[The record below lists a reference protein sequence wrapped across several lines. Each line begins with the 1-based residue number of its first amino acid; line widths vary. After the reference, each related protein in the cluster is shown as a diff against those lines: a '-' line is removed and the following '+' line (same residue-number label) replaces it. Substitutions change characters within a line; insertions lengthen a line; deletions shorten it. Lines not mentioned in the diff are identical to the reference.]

1 MMSISIRFLPLL
13 SLVAALALPVC
24 ATADSIP
31 TPVRTFVQAFVG
43 DAAQSAVRTSAV
55 PDLYEVRLGDQ
66 FVYVTADA
74 KFFFHGDLYETRG
87 QRNLTE
93 FSRRE
98 VRRDIVD
105 AIDPQTYIVFEPPEP
120 KHTVTVFTDVDCPY
134 CAKFHLEV
142 ADLNALGV
150 RVRYAAWP
158 RSPQGTESFAR
169 SVSVWCANDP
179 HQAMTDA
186 KAGRKIERAECENPV
201 QAHFDAGRRV
211 GVRGTPT
218 IVTEGGDTIGGYV
231 PYRELVEMLE
241 QG

>member
-1 MMSISIRFLPLL
+1 MSVSIRLPRALL
-13 SLVAALALPVC
+13 ALAALAMPVWV
-24 ATADSIP
+24 AAETIP

-43 DAAQSAVRTSAV
+43 EAGQGAVRATAV
-55 PDLYEVRLGDQ
+55 PNLYEVRLGDQ
-66 FVYVTADA
+66 FVYVTGDA
-74 KFFFHGDLYETRG
+74 KFFLHGDLYETRG

-93 FSRRE
+93 SSRRE

-105 AIDPQTYIVFEPPEP
+105 AIDPQTYIVFESSQP

-142 ADLNALGV
+142 PDLNALGV

-158 RSPQGTESFAR
+158 RSPEGTESFAR
-169 SVSVWCANDP
+169 SVSVWCAKDR
-179 HQAMTDA
+179 HRAMTDA
-186 KAGRKIERAECENPV
+186 KAGRTIAHAECDNPV
-201 QAHFDAGRRV
+201 QRHFDAGRRL

-218 IVTEGGDTIGGYV
+218 IVTESGDTIGGYV
-231 PYRELVEMLE
+231 PYRDLVEMLE

>member
-1 MMSISIRFLPLL
+1 MSVSIRFPLVL
-13 SLVAALALPVC
+13 FALAALGLPVC
-24 ATADSIP
+24 AAADTIP

-43 DAAQSAVRTSAV
+43 DAGQSAVRATAM
-55 PDLYEVRLGDQ
+55 PNLYEVRLGDQ
-66 FVYVTADA
+66 IIYVTADG
-74 KFFFHGDLYETRG
+74 KFFLHGDLYETRG

-93 FSRRE
+93 SSRRGLRRE
-98 VRRDIVD
+98 IVRG
-105 AIDPQTYIVFEPPEP
+105 IDPATFIVFEPSKP

-134 CAKFHLEV
+134 CAKFHFEV
-142 ADLNALGV
+142 PDLNALGV

-158 RSPQGTESFAR
+158 RSPKGTESYRR
-169 SVSVWCANDP
+169 SVSVWCAKDP

-186 KAGRKIERAECENPV
+186 KAGRKIEHAECESAV
-201 QAHFDAGRRV
+201 QAHFDAGRSV

-218 IVTEGGDTIGGYV
+218 IVTEDGDTIGGYV

>member
-1 MMSISIRFLPLL
+1 MMSISIRFPSLL

-43 DAAQSAVRTSAV
+43 DAGEGGVRATAV

-74 KFFFHGDLYETRG
+74 KFFLHGDLYETRG

-93 FSRRE
+93 SSRRE

-105 AIDPQTYIVFEPPEP
+105 AIDPQTYIVFEPSEP

-158 RSPQGTESFAR
+158 RSPQGTESFDR
-169 SVSVWCANDP
+169 SISCGCEGPAP
-179 HQAMTDA
+179 AMTDA

-201 QAHFDAGRRV
+201 QAHFDAGRRL

>member
-1 MMSISIRFLPLL
+1 MSVSIRLPWAWFA
-13 SLVAALALPVC
+13 LVALGVPVW
-24 ATADSIP
+24 AGADTIP

-43 DAAQSAVRTSAV
+43 DAGQGAVRATTV
-55 PDLYEVRLGDQ
+55 PNLYEVRLGDQ
-66 FVYVTADA
+66 FIYVTGDA
-74 KFFFHGDLYETRG
+74 KFFLHGDLYETRG

-93 FSRRE
+93 SSRKE

-105 AIDPQTYIVFEPPEP
+105 AIDPQTYIVFESSQP

-142 ADLNALGV
+142 PDLNALGV

-158 RSPQGTESFAR
+158 RSPKGTESFAR
-169 SVSVWCANDP
+169 SVSVWCAKDP

-186 KAGRKIERAECENPV
+186 KAGRTIAHAECDNPV
-201 QAHFDAGRRV
+201 QGHFDAGRRL

-218 IVTEGGDTIGGYV
+218 IVTESGDTIGGYV
-231 PYRELVEMLE
+231 PYRDLVEMLE

>member
-1 MMSISIRFLPLL
+1 MLAL
-13 SLVAALALPVC
+13 AALAVPVWV
-24 ATADSIP
+24 AAEIIP

-43 DAAQSAVRTSAV
+43 EAGQGAVRATAV
-55 PDLYEVRLGDQ
+55 PNLYEVRLGDQ
-66 FVYVTADA
+66 FVYVTGDA
-74 KFFFHGDLYETRG
+74 KFFLHGDLYETRG

-93 FSRRE
+93 SSRRE
-98 VRRDIVD
+98 VRRDLVD
-105 AIDPQTYIVFEPPEP
+105 AIDPQTYIVFESSDP

-134 CAKFHLEV
+134 CAKFHLE
-142 ADLNALGV
+142 APDLNALGV

-169 SVSVWCANDP
+169 SVSVWCAKDP

-186 KAGRKIERAECENPV
+186 KAGRTIAHAECENPV
-201 QAHFDAGRRV
+201 QRHFDTGRRV

-218 IVTEGGDTIGGYV
+218 IVTEGGETIGGYV

>member
-1 MMSISIRFLPLL
+1 MMSISIRFPSLL
-13 SLVAALALPVC
+13 SLVAALAFPVC
-24 ATADSIP
+24 ATADAIP
-31 TPVRTFVQAFVG
+31 TPVRTFVQAFGG
-43 DAAQSAVRTSAV
+43 DAGEGGVRATAV

-74 KFFFHGDLYETRG
+74 KFFLHGDLYETRG

-93 FSRRE
+93 SSRRE
-98 VRRDIVD
+98 VRREVVD
-105 AIDPQTYIVFEPPEP
+105 AIDPQTYIVFEPSEP

-158 RSPQGTESFAR
+158 RSPQGTESFDR
-169 SVSVWCANDP
+169 SISVWCAKDP

-201 QAHFDAGRRV
+201 QAHFDAGRRL

>member
-1 MMSISIRFLPLL
+1 MSVSIRFPWATFAL
-13 SLVAALALPVC
+13 AALGVPVC
-24 ATADSIP
+24 AGADTIP

-43 DAAQSAVRTSAV
+43 DTGQGAVRATAV
-55 PDLYEVRLGDQ
+55 PNLYEVRLGDQ
-66 FVYVTADA
+66 FIYVTGDA
-74 KFFFHGDLYETRG
+74 KFFLHGDLYETRG

-93 FSRRE
+93 SSRKE

-105 AIDPQTYIVFEPPEP
+105 AIDPQTYIVFEPSEP

-142 ADLNALGV
+142 PDLNALGV

-158 RSPQGTESFAR
+158 RSPQGTKSFAR
-169 SVSVWCANDP
+169 SVSVWCAKDP

-186 KAGRKIERAECENPV
+186 KAGRTIAHAECENPV
-201 QAHFDAGRRV
+201 QRHFDAGRRL

-218 IVTEGGDTIGGYV
+218 IVTEGGETIGGYV
-231 PYRELVEMLE
+231 PYRELVEMLD

>member
-1 MMSISIRFLPLL
+1 MSVSIRCPWAMFAL
-13 SLVAALALPVC
+13 AALGVPVC
-24 ATADSIP
+24 AGADTIP

-43 DAAQSAVRTSAV
+43 DAGQDAVRATAV
-55 PDLYEVRLGDQ
+55 PNLYEVRLGDQ
-66 FVYVTADA
+66 FVYVTGDA
-74 KFFFHGDLYETRG
+74 KFFLHGDLYETRG

-93 FSRRE
+93 SSRKE

-105 AIDPQTYIVFEPPEP
+105 AIDPQTYIVFEPSQP

-142 ADLNALGV
+142 PDLNALGV

-169 SVSVWCANDP
+169 SVSVWCAKDP

-186 KAGRKIERAECENPV
+186 KAGRTIAHAECENPV
-201 QAHFDAGRRV
+201 QRHFDAGRRL

-218 IVTEGGDTIGGYV
+218 LVTEGGETIGGYV

>member
-1 MMSISIRFLPLL
+1 MSVSIRLPWAWFA
-13 SLVAALALPVC
+13 LVALGVPVC
-24 ATADSIP
+24 AGADTIP

-43 DAAQSAVRTSAV
+43 DAGQGAVRATAV
-55 PDLYEVRLGDQ
+55 PNLYEVRLGDQ
-66 FVYVTADA
+66 FIYVTGDA
-74 KFFFHGDLYETRG
+74 KFFLHGDLYETRG

-93 FSRRE
+93 SSRKE

-105 AIDPQTYIVFEPPEP
+105 AIDPQTYIVFEPSEP

-142 ADLNALGV
+142 PDLNALGV

-158 RSPQGTESFAR
+158 RSPKGTESFAR
-169 SVSVWCANDP
+169 SVSVWCAKDP
-179 HQAMTDA
+179 HRAMTDA
-186 KAGRKIERAECENPV
+186 KAGRTIAHAECDNPV
-201 QAHFDAGRRV
+201 QRHFDAGRRL

-231 PYRELVEMLE
+231 PYRDLVEMLD

>member
-1 MMSISIRFLPLL
+1 MSVSIRLPRTLL
-13 SLVAALALPVC
+13 ALAALAVPVWI
-24 ATADSIP
+24 AAETIP

-43 DAAQSAVRTSAV
+43 EAGQGAVRATAV
-55 PDLYEVRLGDQ
+55 PNLYEVRLGDQ
-66 FVYVTADA
+66 FVYVTGDA
-74 KFFFHGDLYETRG
+74 KFFLHGDLYETRG

-93 FSRRE
+93 SSRRE

-105 AIDPQTYIVFEPPEP
+105 AIDPQTYIVFESSQP

-142 ADLNALGV
+142 PNLNALGV

-158 RSPQGTESFAR
+158 RSPEGTESFAR
-169 SVSVWCANDP
+169 SVSVWCAKDR
-179 HQAMTDA
+179 HRAMTDA
-186 KAGRKIERAECENPV
+186 KAGRTIAHAECDNPV
-201 QAHFDAGRRV
+201 QRHFDAGRRL

-218 IVTEGGDTIGGYV
+218 IVTESGDTIGGYV
-231 PYRELVEMLE
+231 PYRDLVEMLE

>member
-1 MMSISIRFLPLL
+1 MSVSIRLPWAMFAL
-13 SLVAALALPVC
+13 AALGVPVG
-24 ATADSIP
+24 AGADTIP

-43 DAAQSAVRTSAV
+43 DAGQGAVRATAV
-55 PDLYEVRLGDQ
+55 PNLYEVRLGDQ
-66 FVYVTADA
+66 FIYVTGDA
-74 KFFFHGDLYETRG
+74 KFFLHGDLYETRG

-93 FSRRE
+93 SSRRE

-105 AIDPQTYIVFEPPEP
+105 AIDPQTYVVFEPSEP

-142 ADLNALGV
+142 PDLNVLGV

-169 SVSVWCANDP
+169 SVSVWCAKDP

-186 KAGRKIERAECENPV
+186 KAGRTIAHAECDNPV
-201 QAHFDAGRRV
+201 QRHFDAGRRL

-218 IVTEGGDTIGGYV
+218 IVTEGGETIGGYV

>member
-1 MMSISIRFLPLL
+1 MSVSIRLPRALL
-13 SLVAALALPVC
+13 ALAALAMPVWV
-24 ATADSIP
+24 AAETIP

-43 DAAQSAVRTSAV
+43 EAGQGAVRATAV
-55 PDLYEVRLGDQ
+55 PNLYEVRLGDQ
-66 FVYVTADA
+66 FVYVTGDA
-74 KFFFHGDLYETRG
+74 KFFLHGDLYETRG

-93 FSRRE
+93 SSRRE

-105 AIDPQTYIVFEPPEP
+105 AIDPQTYIVFESSQP

-142 ADLNALGV
+142 PDLNALGV

-158 RSPQGTESFAR
+158 RSPEGTESFAR
-169 SVSVWCANDP
+169 SVSVWCAKDP

-186 KAGRKIERAECENPV
+186 KAGRTIAHAECDNPV
-201 QAHFDAGRRV
+201 QRHFDAGRRL

-218 IVTEGGDTIGGYV
+218 IVTESGDTIGGYV
-231 PYRELVEMLE
+231 PYRDLVEMLE

>member
-1 MMSISIRFLPLL
+1 MSVSIRPPRALL
-13 SLVAALALPVC
+13 ALAALAVPVWV
-24 ATADSIP
+24 AAETIP

-43 DAAQSAVRTSAV
+43 EAGQGAVRATAV
-55 PDLYEVRLGDQ
+55 PNLYEVRLGDQ
-66 FVYVTADA
+66 FVYVTGDA
-74 KFFFHGDLYETRG
+74 KFFLHGDLYETRG

-93 FSRRE
+93 SSRRE

-105 AIDPQTYIVFEPPEP
+105 AIDPQTYIVFESSEP

-142 ADLNALGV
+142 PDLNALGV

-158 RSPQGTESFAR
+158 RSPKGTESFAR
-169 SVSVWCANDP
+169 SVSVWCAKDP

-186 KAGRKIERAECENPV
+186 KAGRTIGHAECDNPV
-201 QAHFDAGRRV
+201 QRHFDAGRRL

-218 IVTEGGDTIGGYV
+218 IVTESGDTIGGYV
-231 PYRELVEMLE
+231 PYRDLVEMLE

>member
-1 MMSISIRFLPLL
+1 MSVSIRCPWALL
-13 SLVAALALPVC
+13 ALAAFGVPVC
-24 ATADSIP
+24 ANADTIP

-43 DAAQSAVRTSAV
+43 ETGQGAVRATAV
-55 PDLYEVRLGDQ
+55 PNLYEVRLGDQ
-66 FVYVTADA
+66 FIYVTEDA
-74 KFFFHGDLYETRG
+74 KFFLHGDLYETRG

-93 FSRRE
+93 SSRKE

-105 AIDPQTYIVFEPPEP
+105 AIDPQTYIVFESSQP

-142 ADLNALGV
+142 PDLNALGV

-169 SVSVWCANDP
+169 SVSVWCAKDP

-186 KAGRKIERAECENPV
+186 KAGRTIAHAECDNPV
-201 QAHFDAGRRV
+201 QRHFDAGRRV

-218 IVTEGGDTIGGYV
+218 IVTEGGETIGGYV

-241 QG
+241 RG

>member
-1 MMSISIRFLPLL
+1 MMSISIRFPSLL
-13 SLVAALALPVC
+13 SLVAALAFPVC

-43 DAAQSAVRTSAV
+43 DAGEGGVRATAV

-74 KFFFHGDLYETRG
+74 MFFLHGDLYETRG

-93 FSRRE
+93 SSRRE

-105 AIDPQTYIVFEPPEP
+105 AIDPQTYIVFEPSEP

-142 ADLNALGV
+142 AELNALGV

-158 RSPQGTESFAR
+158 RSPQGTESFDR
-169 SVSVWCANDP
+169 SISVWCAKDP

-201 QAHFDAGRRV
+201 QAHFDAGRRL

>member
-1 MMSISIRFLPLL
+1 MSVSIRCPWAL
-13 SLVAALALPVC
+13 LALSALGVPVC
-24 ATADSIP
+24 VGAETIP

-43 DAAQSAVRTSAV
+43 EAGQGAVRATAV

-66 FVYVTADA
+66 FIYVTGDA
-74 KFFFHGDLYETRG
+74 KFFLHGDLYETRG

-93 FSRRE
+93 SSRRE
-98 VRRDIVD
+98 VRLDIVD
-105 AIDPQTYIVFEPPEP
+105 AIDPQTYIVFEPSQP

-142 ADLNALGV
+142 PDLNALGV

-158 RSPQGTESFAR
+158 RSPLGTESFAR
-169 SVSVWCANDP
+169 SVSVWCAKDP

-186 KAGRKIERAECENPV
+186 KAGRTIAHAECENPV
-201 QAHFDAGRRV
+201 QRHFDAGRRL

-218 IVTEGGDTIGGYV
+218 IVTEGGETIGGYV

>member
-1 MMSISIRFLPLL
+1 MSVSIRCPWAL
-13 SLVAALALPVC
+13 LALSALGVPVC
-24 ATADSIP
+24 VGAEAIP

-43 DAAQSAVRTSAV
+43 EAGQGAVRATAV

-66 FVYVTADA
+66 FVYVTGDA
-74 KFFFHGDLYETRG
+74 KFFLHGDLYETRG
-87 QRNLTE
+87 QCNLTE
-93 FSRRE
+93 SSRRE

-105 AIDPQTYIVFEPPEP
+105 AIDPRTYIVFEPSEP

-142 ADLNALGV
+142 PDLNALGV

-169 SVSVWCANDP
+169 SVSVWCAKDP

-186 KAGRKIERAECENPV
+186 KAGRTIAHAECENPV
-201 QAHFDAGRRV
+201 QRHFDAGRRL

-218 IVTEGGDTIGGYV
+218 IVTEGGETIGGYV

>member
-1 MMSISIRFLPLL
+1 MSVSIRFPWAMFAL
-13 SLVAALALPVC
+13 AALGVPVG
-24 ATADSIP
+24 AGADTIP

-43 DAAQSAVRTSAV
+43 DAGQGAVRATAV
-55 PDLYEVRLGDQ
+55 PNLYEVRLGDQ
-66 FVYVTADA
+66 FIYVTGDA
-74 KFFFHGDLYETRG
+74 KFFLHGDLYETRG

-93 FSRRE
+93 SSRRE

-105 AIDPQTYIVFEPPEP
+105 AIDPQTYIVFEPSEP

-142 ADLNALGV
+142 SDLNALGV

-158 RSPQGTESFAR
+158 RSPKGTESFAR
-169 SVSVWCANDP
+169 SVSVWCAKDP

-186 KAGRKIERAECENPV
+186 KAGRTIAHAECDNPV
-201 QAHFDAGRRV
+201 QRHFDAGRLL

-218 IVTEGGDTIGGYV
+218 IVTESGDTIGGYV
-231 PYRELVEMLE
+231 PYRDLVEMLE